1 MTGQRYGFL
10 FHWTAQHYWRAQRTG
25 GAPQP
30 SASKSRGGSK
40 VISKVVLQSSPRFS
54 PGGDGLAVHILAP
67 RLSPLPARGWEELGV
82 SPLCLTEG
90 HVFSPDQW
98 ENSKHCPPSQSS
110 DAAFPAAP
118 GHHIPTGA
126 GSCSAAGMEGP
137 CVSQGRCQH
146 PGCRT
151 GATAGTNPAQ
161 QSQAPAA
168 LWCPPAQVR
177 SHGDRAEGVCPL
189 SVRDPLCQGDGG

>member
-82 SPLCLTEG
+82 SPLCLTEAPRLLPRPVG
-90 HVFSPDQW
+90 ELKALSPIA
-98 ENSKHCPPSQSS
+98 EFGCSVSS
-110 DAAFPAAP
+110 
-118 GHHIPTGA
+118 
-126 GSCSAAGMEGP
+126 GP
-137 CVSQGRCQH
+137 WSPH
-146 PGCRT
+146 PH
-151 GATAGTNPAQ
+151 
-161 QSQAPAA
+161 
-168 LWCPPAQVR
+168 R
-177 SHGDRAEGVCPL
+177 SREL
-189 SVRDPLCQGDGG
+189 QRSGDGGAMRVPGEVPASGLQNRCHCRHKPCAAKPSTSCPLVSSRPGAQPWGQS